1 MADDADSTGG
11 RGCDVLLELLR
22 MPEDAVNI
30 SGPQAV
36 MPNGPMEQYCLEWD

>member
-11 RGCDVLLELLR
+11 DGNVVLELLR
-22 MPEDAVNI
+22 MPEDAVYN

-36 MPNGPMEQYCLEWD
+36 MPNGPMEQYCLEGD